1 MWERDSGNQSLSTA
15 SASAASCPIT
25 AASLWLMKPGSNVSP
40 MSLLTSV
47 LDVTQS
53 HWKSLP
59 NLMVFEND
67 SEWLSKQSSAVT
79 TFQNEAAA
87 SSRLAVNQW
96 NVNYNIMKNKSFN
109 FENQRFMRLMGKSLL
124 ICGGWTH
131 SNSQTVKTDSQLWT
145 DVCLCLCVW
154 SQVILFLFTHSTRN

>member
-79 TFQNEAAA
+79 TFLNEAAA

-131 SNSQTVKTDSQLWT
+131 SNSQTVKTDRQLWT
-145 DVCLCLCVW
+145 DVCLCLSVSVCLK
-154 SQVILFLFTHSTRN
+154 SGDSFFIYT